1 MYQPTLSLTVSNA
14 KIAADAGLRAIE
26 SGQTELNLSQLTV
39 VDSAAVATL
48 LCWQRNA
55 QYRGVKLVF
64 THLPPNLIA
73 LTTLY
78 GVSKLLNIG
87 SETAH
92 Y

>member
-1 MYQPTLSLTVSNA
+1 
-14 KIAADAGLRAIE
+14 
-26 SGQTELNLSQLTV
+26 V